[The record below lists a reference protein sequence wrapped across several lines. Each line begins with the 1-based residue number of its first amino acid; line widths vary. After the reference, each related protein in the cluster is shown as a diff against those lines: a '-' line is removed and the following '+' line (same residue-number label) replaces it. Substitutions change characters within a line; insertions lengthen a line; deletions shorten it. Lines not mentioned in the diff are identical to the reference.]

1 MPAGAPPKYKTA
13 KQLQDAVDDYFKNG
27 ITKRKIIVGKGESAV
42 EIEIPVPTI
51 TGLVLHL
58 GFADR
63 CSFYDL
69 EKQEKFSYT
78 IKRARTF
85 IEKEYEEQLA
95 TKGNAGAI
103 FALKNF
109 GWKDQQQRELSG
121 PGGRPIENKWTVEIV
136 DEGSSAKNTTPQ
148 ETKTNINH

>member
-1 MPAGAPPKYKTA
+1 MPGGRPPKYKTA
-13 KQLQDAVDDYFKNG
+13 KELQSAVDDYFDNG
-27 ITKRKIIVGKGESAV
+27 VAERVTIVGKGENATEV
-42 EIEIPVPTI
+42 KIPVPTI

-63 CSFYDL
+63 ASFYDL
-69 EKQEKFSYT
+69 EKQEKFSHT

-109 GWKDQQQRELSG
+109 GWKDTHGLEHSG
-121 PGGRPIENKWTVEIV
+121 PGGAPEQREYKITFVKPGDIDATEN
-136 DEGSSAKNTTPQ
+136 G
-148 ETKTNINH
+148 